1 MMAFDTERARFNMV
15 EQQIRPWDVLD
26 KRVLD
31 TLFKIPRELFVPTEL
46 RHFAFS
52 DMPLPIGHG
61 ETMLPPV
68 VEGRILQSLSVKA
81 SERVLEIGTGSGFFT
96 ACLAQLGDSVR
107 SVDIYPDFTQAA
119 EEKLAALN
127 IERVVLET
135 GDAVNGWAGNERFD
149 VIVLTGAVQRIPES
163 YRQQLNVGGR
173 LFAIVGPEQNMS
185 ATMVTRQAN
194 DQFDTQSLFETY
206 TRYLKGAEPKPQ
218 FSFM

>member
-31 TLFKIPRELFVPTEL
+31 TLFKIPREQFVPTEQ
-46 RHFAFS
+46 RQFAFS
-52 DMPLPIGHG
+52 DIALPIGHG

-68 VEGRILQSLSVKA
+68 VEGRILQSLAVA
-81 SERVLEIGTGSGFFT
+81 PNERVLEIGTGSGFFT
-96 ACLAQLGDSVR
+96 ACLAHLGQSVHT
-107 SVDIYPDFTQAA
+107 VDIYPDFTQSAA
-119 EEKLAALN
+119 EKLAALG

-194 DQFDTQSLFETY
+194 DQFDTQNLFETY

-218 FSFM
+218 FSFA

>member
-31 TLFKIPRELFVPTEL
+31 TLFKIPREHFVPTEQ
-46 RHFAFS
+46 RAFAFS
-52 DMPLPIGHG
+52 DTPLPIGHG

-68 VEGRILQSLSVKA
+68 VEGRILQSLAVGPH
-81 SERVLEIGTGSGFFT
+81 ERVLEIGTGSGFFT
-96 ACLAQLGDSVR
+96 ACLAHLGHSVH
-107 SVDIYPDFTQAA
+107 SVDIHPDFTQSAA
-119 EEKLAALN
+119 EKLAALN

-135 GDAVNGWAGNERFD
+135 GDAVNGWASNERFD
-149 VIVLTGAVQRIPES
+149 VIVLTGAVQRTPES

-173 LFAIVGPEQNMS
+173 LFAIVGSEQNMS
-185 ATMVTRQAN
+185 GIMVTRQAN
-194 DQFDTQSLFETY
+194 DQFDTQNLFETR

-218 FSFM
+218 FSFA

>member
-31 TLFKIPRELFVPTEL
+31 TLFKIPREQFVTAEQ
-46 RHFAFS
+46 RQFAFS
-52 DMPLPIGHG
+52 DTALPIGHG

-68 VEGRILQSLSVKA
+68 VEGRILQSLAVA
-81 SERVLEIGTGSGFFT
+81 PNERVLEIGTGSGFFT
-96 ACLAQLGDSVR
+96 ACLAHLGQSVH
-107 SVDIYPDFTQAA
+107 SVDIHPDFTQSAA
-119 EEKLAALN
+119 EKLAELN
-127 IERVVLET
+127 IDRVVLET
-135 GDAVNGWAGNERFD
+135 GDAVNGWASNERFD

-173 LFAIVGPEQNMS
+173 LFAIVGSEQNMS
-185 ATMVTRQAN
+185 GIMITRQAN
-194 DQFDTQSLFETY
+194 DQFDTQNLFETH

-218 FSFM
+218 FSFA

>member
-31 TLFKIPRELFVPTEL
+31 TLFKIPREHFVPAEQ
-46 RHFAFS
+46 RAFAFS
-52 DMPLPIGHG
+52 DTALPIGHG

-68 VEGRILQSLSVKA
+68 VEGRILQSLAVEPN
-81 SERVLEIGTGSGFFT
+81 ERVLEIGTGSGFFT
-96 ACLAQLGDSVR
+96 ACLAHLGQSVH
-107 SVDIYPDFTQAA
+107 SVDIHPDFTQSAA
-119 EEKLAALN
+119 EKLAALS
-127 IERVVLET
+127 IDRIVLET
-135 GDAVNGWAGNERFD
+135 GDAINGWASNERFD

-173 LFAIVGPEQNMS
+173 LFAIVGTEQNMS
-185 ATMVTRQAN
+185 GIMVTRHAN
-194 DQFDTQSLFETY
+194 DQFDTQNLFETH

-218 FSFM
+218 FSFA